1 MKPLVRFLSPLL
13 IICLIAGSITSA
25 FASSANSVALVGT
38 ADSLQATTV
47 SEHRHQIRQLLTRDD
62 VQRQL
67 LAHGVSPAEVNARVA
82 ALSDEEAH
90 QMAEQLDNM
99 PAGASSVLGVLF
111 GVFVILLVTDI
122 LGLTNVFPFTR

>member
-1 MKPLVRFLSPLL
+1 MHQLVRFLSPLL
-13 IICLIAGSITSA
+13 IAALILGSIPTA
-25 FASSANSVALVGT
+25 FASSGVPLIGT
-38 ADSLQATTV
+38 ADALQTT
-47 SEHRHQIRQLLTRDD
+47 SSNQHRDHIRQVLARDD

-82 ALSDEEAH
+82 ALSNEEAR

-122 LGLTNVFPFTR
+122 LGLTDVFPFTR